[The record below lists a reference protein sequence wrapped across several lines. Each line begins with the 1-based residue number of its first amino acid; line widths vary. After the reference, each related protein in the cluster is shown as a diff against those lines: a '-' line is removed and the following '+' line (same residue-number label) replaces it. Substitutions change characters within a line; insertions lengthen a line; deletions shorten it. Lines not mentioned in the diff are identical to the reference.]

1 MASSPSTAADTDLG
15 SSTTSTPTALR
26 VPAAEH
32 ATRTAGPN
40 VDAATDDAG
49 SHEGLRHALESV
61 QREGWGGPAGR
72 SIVAALQRRAGSWAF
87 LSDRRCGR
95 PTGTTDPADV
105 IAVAWLTLEKF
116 ASRTVEAQRPWAYLW
131 TAVGNELARA
141 AVADSTLTDA
151 SRVRSTWSRPVGVD
165 RVGLDCT
172 MLDAT
177 HISTTC
183 SMAGLAEQGG
193 AMPSAAANELARR
206 IAGDL
211 GVVGFWLDAIS
222 RALDVMADARRS
234 YEEYVLRRDPYMR
247 DVLGLTLDEIS
258 ALAALLIGPRKGDR
272 AAHSLLLALHRDP
285 AALTESVVGAAARI
299 SLLRSHRGPA
309 VRQSAA

>member
-1 MASSPSTAADTDLG
+1 MASSPATAADTDRTA
-15 SSTTSTPTALR
+15 SSTSISADFR
-26 VPAAEH
+26 VTQPEQGQRPAESH
-32 ATRTAGPN
+32 WDATE
-40 VDAATDDAG
+40 VDVA

-61 QREGWGGPAGR
+61 LLEGWEGPAGR

-95 PTGTTDPADV
+95 PAGATDPAEV

-151 SRVRSTWSRPVGVD
+151 SRVRSTWLRPVGVD
-165 RVGLDCT
+165 RVGLDCST
-172 MLDAT
+172 LDAT
-177 HISTTC
+177 LSSTTF
-183 SMAGLAEQGG
+183 MAGSVEQGE
-193 AMPSAAANELARR
+193 AMPSAAATELARR

-211 GVVGFWLDAIS
+211 GDIGFWLDAID

-247 DVLGLTLDEIS
+247 DVLGLSLDEIS

-272 AAHSLLLALHRDP
+272 AAQSLLLALHRDP
-285 AALTESVVGAAARI
+285 AALTASVVGASARI
-299 SLLRSHRGPA
+299 SLLRSHRGPV